1 MLLTPH
7 YEWAAEKAKKK
18 KIQFNKIIKCNNQ
31 KKILHYNN
39 HNCKTIVLLCNL
51 NIHKINKS
59 CPYTNL
65 TKNITNTQNV
75 FFAISTTHTLDH
87 ELRIFLNTYVNNAN
101 YYNFWYNC
109 FKYYI
114 KLPPALCLFI
124 CDLCIKKINSN
135 FIS

>member
-1 MLLTPH
+1 MQQP
-7 YEWAAEKAKKK
+7 K
-18 KIQFNKIIKCNNQ
+18 

-101 YYNFWYNC
+101 YYNF
-109 FKYYI
+109 
-114 KLPPALCLFI
+114 
-124 CDLCIKKINSN
+124 
-135 FIS
+135 